1 MKDTNNYLTLDLQL
15 FADGAAAAGGDT
27 GADGTAGVKQV
38 SGVSGSKITA
48 ESKNPL
54 ASVIYGK
61 QDMDD
66 RLASGQVR
74 LTDGDGNTVQTA
86 DREAEFEKL
95 IKGDYKDLYDRRV
108 QETVQKRLK
117 NSKEIVEKYEKLT
130 PTLQMLSSKYGVD
143 ASDTEALN
151 RAIEEDDSYY
161 EDEAIE
167 RGITVEQLKAIRK
180 MERENAALKAKIDS
194 QHAKENAKRIY
205 AGWLEQAAAA
215 KAKYPSLDLE
225 AEIKNPKFADL
236 LRSGIDVDTAYT
248 VVHKDEL
255 IPAAMQYTAKTVEQ
269 KLTNKILANSVRP
282 NENGTDSRS
291 SAVIKSDVS
300 QLSKQDRAEIIRRV
314 ARGEKIRF

>member
-1 MKDTNNYLTLDLQL
+1 M
-15 FADGAAAAGGDT
+15 
-27 GADGTAGVKQV
+27 
-38 SGVSGSKITA
+38 
-48 ESKNPL
+48 
-54 ASVIYGK
+54 
-61 QDMDD
+61 
-66 RLASGQVR
+66 
-74 LTDGDGNTVQTA
+74 
-86 DREAEFEKL
+86 
-95 IKGDYKDLYDRRV
+95 

>member
-1 MKDTNNYLTLDLQL
+1 MENTSNYRTLSLQL
-15 FADGAAAAGGDT
+15 FAEGGGDAGGDT
-27 GADGTAGVKQV
+27 GVDGTAGVKQI

-54 ASVIYGK
+54 AGVVYGK
-61 QDMDD
+61 QDVGD
-66 RLASGQVR
+66 RPADGR
-74 LTDGDGNTVQTA
+74 AKLTDSDGNSVQTE

-108 QETVQKRLK
+108 QETIQKRLK
-117 NSKEIVEKYEKLT
+117 NTREIVDKYEKLS

-143 ASDTEALN
+143 ASDIEALN
-151 RAIEEDDSYY
+151 KAIEEDDTYY
-161 EDEAIE
+161 EDEAVE

-180 MERENAALKAKIDS
+180 MERENTQLKAKIES
-194 QHAKENAKRIY
+194 QHAQENAKRIY

-215 KAKYPSLDLE
+215 KTKYPALDLE

-269 KLTNKILANSVRP
+269 KLTNKILANGARP

>member
-66 RLASGQVR
+66 RLAGGQVR

>member
-1 MKDTNNYLTLDLQL
+1 M
-15 FADGAAAAGGDT
+15 
-27 GADGTAGVKQV
+27 
-38 SGVSGSKITA
+38 
-48 ESKNPL
+48 
-54 ASVIYGK
+54 IYGK

-66 RLASGQVR
+66 RLAGGQVR

-236 LRSGIDVDTAYT
+236 FAQR
-248 VVHKDEL
+248 
-255 IPAAMQYTAKTVEQ
+255 
-269 KLTNKILANSVRP
+269 N
-282 NENGTDSRS
+282 
-291 SAVIKSDVS
+291 
-300 QLSKQDRAEIIRRV
+300 RR
-314 ARGEKIRF
+314 